1 MFHDPNVVGSWSDLA
16 EHLDADGVVRRWELA
31 EPELADVNNVDA
43 LLRAWGD
50 PRRTNAALLSL
61 VRLAATD
68 GPGDDDALL
77 LLLQLL
83 SGVVWRLVGQL
94 GDLSPDVTAVVLSEL
109 TCHIR
114 CYRWRTRSGSVA
126 ANLEK
131 DTRRA
136 VLADL
141 RPSVR
146 RHPERGERLTWDG
159 DLTAVASGIAVE
171 DENDLD
177 AVDLLLWAERSGV
190 PAGDLALL
198 VETEC
203 ARDSEIPR
211 PDDAVAQRHGISRR
225 HLYRRRAR
233 TLTAIRA
240 VAVDYLAAVA

>member
-1 MFHDPNVVGSWSDLA
+1 MFHDPNIVGSWSDLA
-16 EHLDADGVVRRWELA
+16 EHLDADGVVRRWALA
-31 EPELADVNNVDA
+31 EPELADVNDVDA
-43 LLRAWGD
+43 LLRAWRD

-61 VRLAATD
+61 IRLAATD

-94 GDLSPDVTAVVLSEL
+94 ADLSPDVTAVVLSEL
-109 TCHIR
+109 TCQIR

-131 DTRRA
+131 DIRRA

-171 DENDLD
+171 DQFDLD
-177 AVDLLLWAERSGV
+177 VVDLLLWAERSGV

-203 ARDSEIPR
+203 ARDSEIPG
-211 PDDAVAQRHGISRR
+211 PDDAVAHRHGISRR